1 MTEDEAQQ
9 WVVDRFGVAAHAR
22 LAQFADLVRAESV
35 NQNLIAA
42 STLDNL
48 WVRHIVDSAQ
58 LIQLADDVEGDWLD
72 IGTGAGF
79 PGLVVA
85 ILRDWPMI
93 LVEPRRRRADF
104 LTVSAGALE
113 IASRVTV
120 IASKVEAVRASAAII
135 SARAV
140 APVGALL
147 ASASHA
153 GTQNTRWLLPK
164 GLRAREEVAQARQTW
179 HGMFHVEHSITDP
192 NSLIVIANKVSRR

>member
-9 WVVDRFGVAAHAR
+9 WVIDRFGLAAHSR
-22 LAQFADLVRAESV
+22 LEKFADLVRAESV

-42 STLDNL
+42 STLDSL

-58 LIQLADDVEGDWLD
+58 LINLADDIEGDWLD

-85 ILRDWPMI
+85 ILGNRPMT

-104 LTVSAGALE
+104 LTVSVGALK
-113 IASRVTV
+113 IANRVIV
-120 IASKVEAVRASAAII
+120 IAAKVEAVRKTAAII

-147 ASASHA
+147 ASASHV
-153 GTQNTRWLLPK
+153 GTRNTRWLLPK
-164 GLRAREEVAQARQTW
+164 GLRAREEVAQAQQTW

>member
-1 MTEDEAQQ
+1 MTEDEARQ
-9 WVVDRFGVAAHAR
+9 WILDRFGEAGEAR
-22 LAQFADLVRAESV
+22 LAHLAELVRAEAA
-35 NQNLIAA
+35 NQNLISA
-42 STLDNL
+42 STLDSL

-58 LIQLADDVEGDWLD
+58 LIQFADDIDGIWLD

-85 ILRDWPMI
+85 LLRDRPTI

-104 LTVSAGALE
+104 LTVAAGALG
-113 IASRVTV
+113 ISNNVTV
-120 IASKVEAVRASAAII
+120 MASKVEAVKLSASII

-147 ASASHA
+147 ASAAHVSKA
-153 GTQNTRWLLPK
+153 ETRWLLPK

-179 HGMFHVEHSITDP
+179 HGMFHVEHSVTDP
-192 NSLIVIANKVSRR
+192 NSLIVIASKVSRR